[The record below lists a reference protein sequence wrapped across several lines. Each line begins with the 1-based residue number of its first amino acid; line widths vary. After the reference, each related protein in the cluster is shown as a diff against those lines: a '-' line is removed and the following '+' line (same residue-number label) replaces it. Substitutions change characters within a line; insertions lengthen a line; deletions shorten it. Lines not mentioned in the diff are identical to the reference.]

1 MSIEGIDHGALS
13 VSASKR
19 SRALRGARRLRK
31 IRRSGVLSAAA
42 GAVALLASGPAMA
55 AQTAEEILGQAAR
68 YTVRIT
74 SLTSIALNQDSGGSA
89 SGAGFLIDKERGW
102 IRTNAHVATR
112 SPVVLKVAFKDDKE
126 LPSKRLHVD
135 PLLDVA
141 IIRRMPGEG
150 FPRR

>member
-1 MSIEGIDHGALS
+1 
-13 VSASKR
+13 
-19 SRALRGARRLRK
+19 
-31 IRRSGVLSAAA
+31 
-42 GAVALLASGPAMA
+42 MA
-55 AQTAEEILGQAAR
+55 AQTAEEILGQAAL